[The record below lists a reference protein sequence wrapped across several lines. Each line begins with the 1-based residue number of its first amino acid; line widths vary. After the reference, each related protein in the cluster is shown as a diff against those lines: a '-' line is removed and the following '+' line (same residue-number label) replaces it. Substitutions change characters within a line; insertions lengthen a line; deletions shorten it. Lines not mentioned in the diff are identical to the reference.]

1 MSDENNQ
8 ASGAVMDETDVFF
21 VPPPELGGPHKLSDI
36 TVLTTTEPAS
46 AEPASIEAAV
56 ADATVA
62 SVVAPLI
69 QQGADGPDHFGTIID
84 MLRRITALEKDNK
97 AMRNA
102 CARKGIK
109 W

>member
-1 MSDENNQ
+1 MSDEINQ
-8 ASGAVMDETDVFF
+8 TAGA
-21 VPPPELGGPHKLSDI
+21 
-36 TVLTTTEPAS
+36 
-46 AEPASIEAAV
+46 EAAV
-56 ADATVA
+56 PEGKMEAEKADAVVA

-69 QQGADGPDHFGTIID
+69 QQGADGQDHFGTILD
-84 MLRRITALEKDNK
+84 MLRRINALEKENK